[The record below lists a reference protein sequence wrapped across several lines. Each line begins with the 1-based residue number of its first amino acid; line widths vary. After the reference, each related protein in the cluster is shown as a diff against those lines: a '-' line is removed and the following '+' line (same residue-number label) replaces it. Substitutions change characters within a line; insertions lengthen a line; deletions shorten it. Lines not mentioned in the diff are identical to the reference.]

1 MPNSAALP
9 AQKHVALNAPI
20 AGKQFNKKRDY
31 TKQIKNQNHAL
42 NVGKFSNRLIPGI
55 FSVKENVLK
64 KIGENLFGNSSVN
77 VAKKHLTHSMGI
89 KNFVQR
95 CANRKL
101 KFSGQENKIGKDGMC
116 RLGQSLNVLSVI
128 LILSRS
134 ILDISTAVPTA
145 MLMHKKSYLEKLN
158 IPNPKNQEF
167 ADFAKRIF
175 SPVMSNQLLDSAV
188 KDAAMRTELLIMQKR
203 LNSKKNYENGRKH
216 YTQNGMTAVLN

>member
-1 MPNSAALP
+1 SVCSVKKLLLQTIVIKLAQNCAVPNGKKQNSENHQLQKIVLSAMPNSAALP

-128 LILSRS
+128 LILS
-134 ILDISTAVPTA
+134 
-145 MLMHKKSYLEKLN
+145 
-158 IPNPKNQEF
+158 
-167 ADFAKRIF
+167 
-175 SPVMSNQLLDSAV
+175 
-188 KDAAMRTELLIMQKR
+188 
-203 LNSKKNYENGRKH
+203 
-216 YTQNGMTAVLN
+216 